1 MRVQL
6 RMKVKCDGR
15 ISRQRSKG
23 LFLWLS
29 GLKLQRLLWCR
40 FSPHPELV
48 RGTGAAKKEEE
59 EEAKNVGVEGIGL

>member
-59 EEAKNVGVEGIGL
+59 AKNVGVEGIGL